1 MAEDALQEA
10 TFVAT
15 SVVQESEA
23 VPRAVAEDSSQGMDE
38 YLELLMRATPDQK
51 SKMLRVLNLGGV
63 VTKAKSRGSNAE
75 AQRIAM
81 SAGEII
87 HPPNSDGTPWEP
99 EVSEAVEASGTK
111 ELVLAQWHRNQTE
124 EGATR
129 TATARDAEEM
139 ANLAEM

>member
-23 VPRAVAEDSSQGMDE
+23 VPRAVAEDSLQGMDE

-87 HPPNSDGTPWEP
+87 HPPNPDGTSWEP

-111 ELVLAQWHRNQTE
+111 ELVLAQWHRNQTG

>member
-87 HPPNSDGTPWEP
+87 HPPNPDGTSWEP

-111 ELVLAQWHRNQTE
+111 ELVLAQWHRNQTG